1 MQMRNRTRRL
11 RSNSTLRNLV
21 AEVNLNLNKFIEPL
35 FLLDPNHTNDVL
47 PITSMP
53 GIARRKLKPMKEYI
67 KEQVSMG
74 IKSFAIFPV
83 IPENLKDSK
92 ASYAVDKNNFYL
104 DALKEIKQT
113 LPEVLIMTDIAL
125 DPYSSDGH
133 DGLVKDGKI
142 LNDETIDILSEM
154 ALLQAQA
161 GADLLGPSD
170 MMDGRVLAIR
180 EVLESNGFI
189 DTAIISYC
197 AKFASSFYGP
207 FRDALDSAPKA
218 GDKKTY
224 QLDYRNRK
232 AALLELH
239 YDEIEFADILMIKPA
254 LPYLD
259 IISDFKNKS
268 NLPIAAYQV
277 SGEYATL
284 HFAAQQGAINLDQ
297 GMIESISSI
306 HRAGA
311 DIILTYFAKDLA
323 KLIND

>member
-1 MQMRNRTRRL
+1 MLNRTRRL
-11 RSNSTLRNLV
+11 RSNSSIRNLV
-21 AEVNLNLNKFIEPL
+21 SEVNLDLNKFIEPL
-35 FLLDPNHTNDVL
+35 FLLDPNHTEDIL

-74 IKSFAIFPV
+74 IKTFAIFPV
-83 IPENLKDSK
+83 VPESLKDSR
-92 ASYAVDKNNFYL
+92 ASYAIDKNNFYL
-104 DALKEIKQT
+104 DSLKEIKQT

-133 DGLVKDGKI
+133 DGLVKEGKI
-142 LNDETIDILSEM
+142 LNDETIDILTEM

-170 MMDGRVLAIR
+170 MMDGRILAIR
-180 EVLESNGFI
+180 EALESNGFI

-232 AALLELH
+232 AALLELY
-239 YDEIEFADILMIKPA
+239 YDEIEHADILMIKPA

-259 IISDFKNKS
+259 IISDFKHQS

-277 SGEYATL
+277 SGEYASL
-284 HFAAQQGAINLDQ
+284 HFAAERGVINLEQ
-297 GMIESISSI
+297 GVIESISSI

-311 DIILTYFAKDLA
+311 DIILTYFAKNLA
-323 KLIND
+323 RIIND